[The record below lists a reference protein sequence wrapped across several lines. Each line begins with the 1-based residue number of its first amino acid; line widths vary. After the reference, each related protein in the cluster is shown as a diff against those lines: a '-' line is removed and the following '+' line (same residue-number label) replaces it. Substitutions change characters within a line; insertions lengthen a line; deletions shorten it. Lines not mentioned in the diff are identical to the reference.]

1 MMTEG
6 KGSKHFILCDYC
18 GKTFRHEESYKEH
31 RKYLVEDFSMSKNN
45 ILLNM
50 DNMTLNTLKI
60 IGWIGSLIVAA
71 TITVVIFLSHCKQE
85 VSC

>member
-1 MMTEG
+1 MKNHTKSIE
-6 KGSKHFILCDYC
+6 
-18 GKTFRHEESYKEH
+18 RNP
-31 RKYLVEDFSMSKNN
+31 VEDFSMSKNN

-71 TITVVIFLSHCKQE
+71 TMTVVIFLSNCKQE
-85 VSC
+85 VFC

>member
-1 MMTEG
+1 MKNHTKSIE
-6 KGSKHFILCDYC
+6 
-18 GKTFRHEESYKEH
+18 RN
-31 RKYLVEDFSMSKNN
+31 LVEDFSMSKNN

-60 IGWIGSLIVAA
+60 IGWLGSLIVAA

-85 VSC
+85 VFC

>member
-1 MMTEG
+1 MKNHTKSIE
-6 KGSKHFILCDYC
+6 
-18 GKTFRHEESYKEH
+18 RNP
-31 RKYLVEDFSMSKNN
+31 VEDFSMSKNN

-71 TITVVIFLSHCKQE
+71 TITVVIFLSNCKQE
-85 VSC
+85 VFC

>member
-1 MMTEG
+1 MKNHTKSIE
-6 KGSKHFILCDYC
+6 
-18 GKTFRHEESYKEH
+18 RN
-31 RKYLVEDFSMSKNN
+31 LVEDFSMSKNN

-85 VSC
+85 VFC